1 MIGKILG
8 FITGFFVGTF
18 FGYALLEKVIKLIVE
33 RLVG

>member
-33 RLVG
+33 RFVG